1 VPLVCHVAQTLIKNH
16 TFEKQKSNQRKMSVQ
31 LRKRKNADG
40 TTTLRLDIYHNGL
53 RTMERLTHL
62 KLAKPLNIADRENN
76 KKILQQAE
84 AIRVTRAA
92 DLEANDYNMVTD
104 TGKKTVVTVWLQ
116 NYVDAYNK
124 KDKRNMQG
132 ALNRFS
138 DYLIE
143 VKKQKLTFGNLNA
156 LLIEDFIDYL
166 ENKSTGEG
174 AASYYNRFKKMIK
187 QAYRKRLMKDN
198 VLDFVERKV
207 SGKAKKKDI
216 LTLDELKILA
226 ATPTESSE
234 VKKAFL
240 FSCVTGLRW
249 IDVKALR
256 WQDIDLSNKQMNVT
270 QSKTG
275 EVVNIPL
282 NDTAIKLLEQPKATT
297 LTVFDLPTA
306 NGANKTL
313 KAWVKRA
320 KIAKAISWHNARHSF
335 GTNLIFNDVGL
346 LTASKLLGHTTTK
359 HTQRYVDIANEM
371 KEKATNKINIDL

>member
-1 VPLVCHVAQTLIKNH
+1 
-16 TFEKQKSNQRKMSVQ
+16 MSVI
-31 LRKRKNADG
+31 LRKRKNTDG
-40 TTTLRLDIYHNGL
+40 TTTLRLDIYKNGM
-53 RTMERLTHL
+53 RTIETLKEL
-62 KLAKPLNIADRENN
+62 KLAKPSNLADRESN
-76 KKILQQAE
+76 KKLLQQAE

-104 TGKKTVVTVWLQ
+104 TGKKTVVTAWLQ
-116 NYVDAYNK
+116 NYVDAYTK

-143 VKKQKLTFGNLNA
+143 VKKQSLTFGNINA

-320 KIAKAISWHNARHSF
+320 KITKAITWHNARHSF

-371 KEKATNKINIDL
+371 KEKATSKINIEL